1 MDWFLYGE
9 DFRHERVKC
18 TYSKEIK
25 IRSSEKSQYNI
36 EPYTEPCQ
44 ACKRAFFERKVYGF

>member
-1 MDWFLYGE
+1 MDWFLYGK

-36 EPYTEPCQ
+36 EAYTEPCQ
-44 ACKRAFFERKVYGF
+44 ACKREFFERKVYGF